1 MVWDAAA
8 KSNGA
13 CLNDYMY
20 SGPDLLKTLVNVLL
34 NFRVGKVAVCRDIE
48 EMFHQIKVRESDIH
62 TQRILWWDKNDLPEN
77 PSVYIMCSLTFGISC
92 APCIAHYVR
101 DFNADQFKDKYT
113 RAVTAIQHN
122 HYGDDFIDSVD
133 SEEEAIEL
141 ASQVKLIHAA
151 AGFHIRNW
159 SSNNDAVT
167 NYLEEITSAE
177 KTPKGLTNTEKMLG
191 MFWDP
196 NKDVFVYIF
205 RFVRLRRDILTTET
219 IPTKR
224 ELLQALMSIFDPLG
238 FISSYTTTLKILQE
252 VWRSDINWDDEIRNC
267 LYIKW
272 QNWKAAIDRISAVE
286 IPRCYSQYLNEATE
300 IELHTFV
307 DAGEDAYAAVCYIRD
322 FSQHQCDVAI
332 IAGKSKVA
340 PLKPMSIPRLELQA
354 AIIGVRIAQKVLEIS
369 RLNFTS
375 KYFWTDSKTVLQWLR
390 MDPKKFQQFVMHRVG
405 EILEVTNV
413 TQWRWVPSKMNPADL
428 ATKYQHN
435 WNVSMWFTGPQ
446 FLRESKST
454 WPECVKLDVCG
465 NDEIRHHFLH
475 IQLLL

>member
-1 MVWDAAA
+1 MH
-8 KSNGA
+8 
-13 CLNDYMY
+13 
-20 SGPDLLKTLVNVLL
+20 SGPDLLKPLVNVLL
-34 NFRVGKVAVCRDIE
+34 NFRVGKVAVCGDIA
-48 EMFHQIKVRESDIH
+48 EMFHQIKVRESDMH
-62 TQRILWWDKNDLPEN
+62 TQRFLWWDKNDLPEK
-77 PSVYIMCSLTFGISC
+77 PSVYVMCSLTFGISC

-113 RAVTAIQHN
+113 CAVTAIQHN
-122 HYGDDFIDSVD
+122 HYVDDFIDSVD

-141 ASQVKLIHAA
+141 ASQLKLIHAA
-151 AGFHIRNW
+151 DGFHIRNW

-167 NYLEEITSAE
+167 NYLEEITSSE

-191 MFWDP
+191 MYWDP

-205 RFVRLRRDILTTET
+205 RFATLRRDILTAEI

-238 FISSYTTTLKILQE
+238 FISCYTTTLKILLQE

-307 DAGEDAYAAVCYIRD
+307 DAGEDAYAAVCYSRV
-322 FSQHQCDVAI
+322 FSQHQC
-332 IAGKSKVA
+332 
-340 PLKPMSIPRLELQA
+340 
-354 AIIGVRIAQKVLEIS
+354 
-369 RLNFTS
+369 
-375 KYFWTDSKTVLQWLR
+375 
-390 MDPKKFQQFVMHRVG
+390 

-413 TQWRWVPSKMNPADL
+413 TQWR
-428 ATKYQHN
+428 KYQHN

-465 NDEIRHHFLH
+465 HEEIRHNFLH
-475 IQLLL
+475 IHKDKAATLNVEYFSNWRRLYRALATFILYVKRLKMRRKGDNLPNQVSYDMVHQAKSTLFKYAQQTEFREEIHCLKNDDGGVLRAKGRTSFLNP

>member
-1 MVWDAAA
+1 M
-8 KSNGA
+8 
-13 CLNDYMY
+13 
-20 SGPDLLKTLVNVLL
+20 
-34 NFRVGKVAVCRDIE
+34 
-48 EMFHQIKVRESDIH
+48 H
-62 TQRILWWDKNDLPEN
+62 TQRFLWWDKNDLPEK
-77 PSVYIMCSLTFGISC
+77 PSDYVMCSLTFGISC

-122 HYGDDFIDSVD
+122 HYVDDFIDSVD
-133 SEEEAIEL
+133 REEEAIEW

-177 KTPKGLTNTEKMLG
+177 KRQKASQILKR
-191 MFWDP
+191 FWICQTSARHTHSR
-196 NKDVFVYIF
+196 NNSHEERTVASSDVYF
-205 RFVRLRRDILTTET
+205 RST
-219 IPTKR
+219 
-224 ELLQALMSIFDPLG
+224 G
-238 FISSYTTTLKILQE
+238 
-252 VWRSDINWDDEIRNC
+252 
-267 LYIKW
+267 LYIMLYNNT
-272 QNWKAAIDRISAVE
+272 QNSSSRTAIDRISAVE

-307 DAGEDAYAAVCYIRD
+307 DAGEDAYAAVCYIRI
-322 FSQHQCDVAI
+322 FSQHQCDIAI

-340 PLKPMSIPRLELQA
+340 PLKPMSISRLELQA

-375 KYFWTDSKTVLQWLR
+375 KYFWIDSKTVLQWLR
-390 MDPKKFQQFVMHRVG
+390 MNPKKFQQFVMHRVG

-454 WPECVKLDVCG
+454 RPECVKLDVCG
-465 NDEIRHHFLH
+465 NDEIRHNFFH
-475 IQLLL
+475 IHKDKAATLNVEYFSNWRRLYRAVATFILYVNRLKMKRKGDNLPN